1 MFFVT
6 YMPLIFDAARTHPDW
21 QKKTT
26 RFSLYEIP
34 FLSKKKKINLE
45 GVTSSTTNLDK
56 ELFRFIILESVVD
69 KGGSTTGLWGSP
81 TPITDV
87 ATIRPCST
95 LHVGAWSHSS
105 QGEYSRHVDRDR
117 TLA

>member
-6 YMPLIFDAARTHPDW
+6 YMPLIFDAARTHPVW

-34 FLSKKKKINLE
+34 SLSKKKINLE
-45 GVTSSTTNLDK
+45 EVTSSTTNLDK
-56 ELFRFIILESVVD
+56 ELSRFIILENVVD
-69 KGGSTTGLWGSP
+69 KGGSTIGLWGSL